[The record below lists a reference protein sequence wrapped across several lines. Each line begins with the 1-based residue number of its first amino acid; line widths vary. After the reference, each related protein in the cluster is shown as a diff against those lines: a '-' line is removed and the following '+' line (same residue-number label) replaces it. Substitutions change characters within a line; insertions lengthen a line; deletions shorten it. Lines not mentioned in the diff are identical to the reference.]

1 MIAGFLTYLKGS
13 GLPHRLKYFQHEWT
27 KVREYIE
34 QRERDFS
41 MVFTTMRVSDEVT
54 VVRQMFEEVQAD
66 IEANTPDR
74 FVGTGNLNG
83 RRPTVAPSPAIA
95 GVNQSEQ
102 RSHLGEEITFRLRD
116 LEKEVD
122 GLDDQAV
129 ADAHHFVSQSLQE
142 LSRMRDVVQQKAEEA
157 SSFEQQIA
165 DYSRSL
171 LGAKRQQV
179 NRHVD
184 HMDHQMREV
193 GEQGRVVGSGSR
205 EAGAQGEQ

>member
-1 MIAGFLTYLKGS
+1 
-13 GLPHRLKYFQHEWT
+13 
-27 KVREYIE
+27 VREYIE

-41 MVFTTMRVSDEVT
+41 MTFTTLGVQDEVT

-74 FVGTGNLNG
+74 FVGTGSLNG

-95 GVNQSEQ
+95 GAKQSEQ
-102 RSHLGEEITFRLRD
+102 SSRLGEEVAFRLRD
-116 LEKEVD
+116 LEKDVD
-122 GLDDQAV
+122 GLDDRAV
-129 ADAHHFVSQSLQE
+129 AEAHHFVSQSLQE
-142 LSRMRDVVQQKAEEA
+142 LSRMRDIVQEKAEEA

-184 HMDHQMREV
+184 HVGNQMREV
-193 GEQGRVVGSGSR
+193 GEQGRAVGPGSR
-205 EAGAQGEQ
+205 EAGVQGEQ